1 MFDLLLCSLLAA
13 APSGVV
19 VLEGSTGQLRS
30 QRALDE
36 LWTKA
41 DLDGVV
47 AGILNEIETIRG
59 KRFLA
64 PVDVRLTDRET
75 IRRRT
80 RERFETEFRAEDLL
94 AEELS
99 AKLLGLIAGD
109 LDLRAAFLE
118 LVDEQVGWFF
128 DPVDSVFQ
136 LAEDY
141 SIGSAQLVLVRA
153 LTRIFD
159 EQHHALTKASSMRA
173 ENSDAL
179 LALQAVASGS
189 ASAVEASWR
198 AHHGDTLS
206 ERERNI
212 WPTALDPSELQ
223 DTPTYIW
230 KPMVAF
236 ALRGYTFLQRSSV
249 VSIMLQGARPEDIE
263 HALDELPMSTEQV
276 LHPVKYWKKSRTDLP
291 RSVGF
296 DLDELPDGWDVLRED
311 TLGELYLGMLVEP
324 DAGLE
329 MPRPG
334 LSSPFAGTHY
344 TCEASEGWG
353 GDRFVLLR
361 HGSGYLLHMVT
372 VWDAIAD
379 AQEFHTALQGL
390 RPRLIE
396 NLALVP
402 GSKTGAAGDDERG
415 IRIGFGSSQ
424 DEVRYTAWI
433 GIAPEQVAAVV
444 ARLSVTIEG

>member
-1 MFDLLLCSLLAA
+1 MLDLLLLSLLASTPP
-13 APSGVV
+13 APAR
-19 VLEGSTGQLRS
+19 LEHPPEQLRS
-30 QRALDE
+30 QRAPLDE
-36 LWTKA
+36 VWTKE
-41 DLDGVV
+41 DL
-47 AGILNEIETIRG
+47 AGIVASIQSEIETIRG

-64 PVDVRLTDRET
+64 PVEVRLVDRET

-80 RERFETEFRAEDLL
+80 RERFESEVRCEDLL
-94 AEELS
+94 AEERS

-109 LDLRAAFLE
+109 LDLRGAFLD

-128 DPVDSVFQ
+128 DPEESVFQ

-141 SIGSAQLVLVRA
+141 SIGTAQLVLVRA

-159 EQHHALTKASSMRA
+159 EQHHALTKVSATRTQNTDS
-173 ENSDAL
+173 L

-198 AHHGDTLS
+198 AHHGNVLS
-206 ERERNI
+206 ERERNT
-212 WPTALDPSELQ
+212 WPTALDPSALQ

-249 VSIMLQGARPEDIE
+249 VSIMLQGARPEDVE
-263 HALDELPMSTEQV
+263 HALDDLPLSTEQV
-276 LHPVKYWKKSRTDLP
+276 LHPVKYWKKSRADLP
-291 RSVGF
+291 RSIGF
-296 DLDELPDGWDVLRED
+296 DLDGLPEGWKVLRED

-324 DAGLE
+324 ASGLE
-329 MPRPG
+329 LASPG
-334 LSSPFAGTHY
+334 LSSPYAGTHY

-353 GDRFVLLR
+353 GDRYVLLG
-361 HGSGYLLHMVT
+361 HDGGYLLHMVT

-379 AQEFHTALQGL
+379 AQEFHAALQSL
-390 RPRLIE
+390 RPRLAE
-396 NLALVP
+396 NLALL
-402 GSKTGAAGDDERG
+402 AGEQPESERG
-415 IRIGFGSSQ
+415 LDIGFGSSH
-424 DEVRYTAWI
+424 DEVRYTAWV
-433 GIAPEQVAAVV
+433 GLAPEEVAAVV